1 MSLISALFIQHLRRF
16 SRDYYNGVYI
26 SICREPYSTL
36 SSTSPEIDTDTAYVV
51 CIFVSIGFRQK
62 QSDTALLPVIALT
75 SFNCSLSASVTKGAL
90 VCFVVTVHWW
100 RHRTHY
106 DVTKSHRAL
115 RNILT
120 VHVNNGATRVDLR
133 GIPKHC
139 EVTAKAERQSKIYT
153 GDFGAILFIT
163 RYGINPYSY
172 SGFVWA
178 MCSPWDVEQRVG
190 PSALGLHLT
199 GDVSSLGR
207 RRHTSTDK

>member
-1 MSLISALFIQHLRRF
+1 MFLKRAP
-16 SRDYYNGVYI
+16 GPCI

-36 SSTSPEIDTDTAYVV
+36 SSTSPEIDTGTAYVV
-51 CIFVSIGFRQK
+51 CISVSLGFRK
-62 QSDTALLPVIALT
+62 KPSDTALLSVIALT
-75 SFNCSLSASVTKGAL
+75 TFNCFVSASVTAL

-100 RHRTHY
+100 RHITHY
-106 DVTKSHRAL
+106 DVTKSHHAL

-178 MCSPWDVEQRVG
+178 RCSPWDVEQRVG